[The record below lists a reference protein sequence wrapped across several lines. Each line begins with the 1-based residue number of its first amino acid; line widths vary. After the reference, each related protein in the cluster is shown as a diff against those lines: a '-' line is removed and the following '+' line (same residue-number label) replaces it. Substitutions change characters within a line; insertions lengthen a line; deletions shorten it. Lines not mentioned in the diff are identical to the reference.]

1 MSRQKKEIS
10 YDSRDYDFKEIE
22 TDERFRQT
30 AKEFWVTL
38 LTFGIFIIFLTGNL
52 YLNGRSDVAHYKYVF
67 GFPLWIFL
75 EIVILVGMVVAV
87 ELVVTF
93 VYRDMDV
100 TPTGKLKPRHRKQDV
115 TTTEGQEKAAPE
127 SEDQ

>member
-22 TDERFRQT
+22 TDERFHQT

-38 LTFGIFIIFLTGNL
+38 LTFGIFIVFLTGNL
-52 YLNGRSDVAHYKYVF
+52 YLNGGSDVAHYKYVF
-67 GFPLWIFL
+67 GFQLWIFL

-100 TPTGKLKPRHRKQDV
+100 TPTGKLKPRRRKQDI
-115 TTTEGQEKAAPE
+115 TTTGDQEKAAPE
-127 SEDQ
+127 SED

>member
-1 MSRQKKEIS
+1 M
-10 YDSRDYDFKEIE
+10 
-22 TDERFRQT
+22 
-30 AKEFWVTL
+30 
-38 LTFGIFIIFLTGNL
+38 
-52 YLNGRSDVAHYKYVF
+52 AHYKYVF

-100 TPTGKLKPRHRKQDV
+100 TPTGKLKPRRRKQDI
-115 TTTEGQEKAAPE
+115 TTTGDQEKAAPE
-127 SEDQ
+127 SED